1 MAARAR
7 TTTVVVLMAFFVLGG
22 GRTSA
27 QAATQAAPAANTFDL
42 TVAHIMQGPELVGSS
57 PGSVRWTD
65 DGRWIYFRWKQGG
78 QPWDEPAALYRVRAA
93 GGAPQQLSDE
103 QADSLGVYIARGDIS
118 QDRRWR
124 VVSYQGDLWL
134 INRRSLEARRLTDT
148 RESEAQPVFSRDGRT
163 VYFVRD
169 DNVYAL
175 GLENA
180 DIRQLTDIRKG
191 PAPHEQEAEGQ
202 RAFLENEQ
210 KELFAHIRRE
220 LEDQARQKERREARE
235 AKQPKPVYIGKQE
248 RVYGIMVDPDERWAF
263 LRTGQP
269 ADDARQT
276 IVPDY
281 ITPSGYVDPMRGR
294 TNVGDAQSSARLALL
309 DLSDGSAAWLDL
321 VPAQAAADTTHAHA
335 GQLAQISFLGW
346 NDDGTKGLVYAMAYD
361 FKDAW
366 LDVVDAA
373 TGDLTVI
380 DHEHD
385 DAWLGGPCVMC
396 AGWMPDGRSAWV
408 VSERS
413 GYAQL
418 YRVGLDGQAPKAL
431 TSGEW
436 EIHDVEIAPD
446 DKQFYLTTNEGSP
459 FEQHF
464 YTMDLDG
471 GHRTRI
477 TSRTGWHDVTPAP
490 DGRRLADVYSTSN
503 RPPELFVMDAKPGAA
518 PRRVTTTPTKAWLA
532 GPWID
537 PGIIRVQAR
546 DGAQVP
552 ARIYRPA
559 DLGARPNGAAVI
571 FVHGAGYLQNVERGW
586 SSYYREYMFHHLLAS
601 KGYVVLDMDYRG
613 SAGYGRDWRTAI
625 YRHMGGK
632 DLTDQV
638 DGARYLVEHE
648 GVDPHRIGIY
658 GGSYGGFTTL
668 MAMFTQPGVF
678 AAGAALRPVS
688 DWAHYNHWYTSR
700 ILNLPQDD
708 SVAYRQ
714 SSPIYFA
721 DGLQGALLICH
732 GMADTNV
739 HFQDTVM
746 LVQRLIELGKK
757 NWSVAPYPVE
767 NHGFVEPTSWTDEYS
782 RILKLFERNLGGG

>member
-1 MAARAR
+1 MGARVRTAAA
-7 TTTVVVLMAFFVLGG
+7 VVLMSLTVAG
-22 GRTSA
+22 GRAAA
-27 QAATQAAPAANTFDL
+27 QAAVRQPAAQRFDL
-42 TVAHIMQGPELVGSS
+42 SVGHIMQGPELVGSS
-57 PGSVRWTD
+57 PSAVRWTD
-65 DGRWIYFRWKQGG
+65 DGAWIYFRWKRGG
-78 QPWDEPAALYRVRAA
+78 RPWDERPALYRVRAS
-93 GGAPQQLSDE
+93 GGQPERLSDD

-124 VVSYQGDLWL
+124 IVSYQGDLWL
-134 INRRSLEARRLTDT
+134 INRRSLETRRLTDT
-148 RESEAQPVFSRDGRT
+148 GDAESQPVFSRDGRT
-163 VYFVRD
+163 VYYVRD

-175 GLENA
+175 ALDNA
-180 DIRQLTDIRKG
+180 EIRQLTDIRKG
-191 PAPHEQEAEGQ
+191 PAPHETEAKGQ
-202 RAFLENEQ
+202 RAFLEREQ
-210 KELFAHIRRE
+210 KELFAHIRRVLKE
-220 LEDQARQKERREARE
+220 EQEQKERREARE

-248 RVYGIMVDPDERWAF
+248 RVYGIMVEPGERWAM
-263 LRTGQP
+263 LQVGEP
-269 ADDARQT
+269 ATDARRT

-294 TNVGDAQSSARLALL
+294 TNVGDAQSTARLALL
-309 DLSDGSAAWLDL
+309 DLSDGGAAWLDL
-321 VPAQAAADTTHAHA
+321 VPAEAKADTTDPHA
-335 GQLAQISFLGW
+335 GDLASISFMGW
-346 NDDGTKGLVYAMAYD
+346 NEDGTKGLVYAMAYD

-366 LDVVDAA
+366 LQVVDAA
-373 TGDLTVI
+373 TGNLTVI

-385 DAWLGGPCVMC
+385 DAWLGGPCVTC

-418 YRVGLDGQAPKAL
+418 YTVGADGQGFKAL
-431 TSGEW
+431 TSGKW
-436 EIHDVEIAPD
+436 EIHDVEISPD
-446 DKQFYLTTNEGSP
+446 RKRFYLTTNEGSP

-471 GHRTRI
+471 SHRTRV
-477 TSRTGWHDVTPAP
+477 TKRVGWHDVTPGP

-503 RPPELFVMDAKPGAA
+503 RPPELFIMDAKPGAA
-518 PRRVTTTPTKAWLA
+518 PRRVTTTPTEEWLA

-537 PGIIRVQAR
+537 PEIIRVPAR

-559 DLGARPNGAAVI
+559 DLGAKPNGAAVI

-586 SSYYREYMFHHLLAS
+586 SGYFREYMFHHLLAS
-601 KGYVVLDMDYRG
+601 RGYVVLDMDYRG

-625 YRHMGGK
+625 YRHMGSK
-632 DLTDQV
+632 DLTDEV
-638 DGARYLVEHE
+638 DGARYLAEHE

-678 AAGAALRPVS
+678 AAGAALRPVT

-721 DGLQGALLICH
+721 DGLEGALLICH

-746 LVQRLIELGKK
+746 LIQRLIELGKK

-767 NHGFVEPTSWTDEYS
+767 NHGFVEPTSWTDEYG
-782 RILKLFERNLGGG
+782 RILTLFERNLGGD